1 MNLKSKIAYVL
12 LLFSLSSC
20 VITERLLINED
31 NSGTIIYEMDGSS
44 MMTMLEEKMGKPEDT
59 SKKGK
64 KKSKKES
71 LVVSG
76 SNNIGV
82 QQLTNKLNNMLQT
95 YGTTIDLSNPINL
108 FQSEDAKVSKLVKDV
123 RRLFGSD
130 HTHCQF
136 QVRVRRVHGGI
147 HWLRQ

>member
-64 KKSKKES
+64 KKSKKEKDAS
-71 LVVSG
+71 S
-76 SNNIGV
+76 
-82 QQLTNKLNNMLQT
+82 
-95 YGTTIDLSNPINL
+95 
-108 FQSEDAKVSKLVKDV
+108 AKVIDSTFSLKEL
-123 RRLFGSD
+123 
-130 HTHCQF
+130 
-136 QVRVRRVHGGI
+136 
-147 HWLRQ
+147 